1 MISDSELETRRRLA
15 IEMILESE
23 SLTDDLQDDE
33 AEILLDWGLA
43 QAEAYALATGVTANE
58 EEARLALDQ
67 GVKTVR
73 RVMRFINDLVAE
85 RIDLSDGEMV
95 EELLR
100 LVSLVRELP
109 NVQVIASEEEEEE
122 EEIILLKEEEDIERQ
137 IPGLDPISGERDW

>member
-1 MISDSELETRRRLA
+1 MISDSELEARRRLA

-43 QAEAYALATGVTANE
+43 QVEACALATQDTADK
-58 EEARLALDQ
+58 EEARLVLDQ

-73 RVMRFINDLVAE
+73 RAVRFINDLVAE

-100 LVSLVRELP
+100 LVSMVRELP
-109 NVQVIASEEEEEE
+109 NVQAIASEEEEEE
-122 EEIILLKEEEDIERQ
+122 EIQLKEEGDIERQ
-137 IPGLDPISGERDW
+137 APGLEPISGDRDW

>member
-1 MISDSELETRRRLA
+1 MIGDSELDARKRLA

-43 QAEAYALATGVTANE
+43 QAEAYALATQETADE

-67 GVKTVR
+67 GVTTIQR
-73 RVMRFINDLVAE
+73 AMRLINDLVAE
-85 RIDLSDGEMV
+85 RMELSDEEMV

-100 LVSLVRELP
+100 LVSLVSELP
-109 NVQVIASEEEEEE
+109 NVQVTAGEEKEE
-122 EEIILLKEEEDIERQ
+122 EEILLEDEEDIN
-137 IPGLDPISGERDW
+137 